1 MIATTPRSLP
11 QLIVVDG
18 VLLDGGSIQTIED
31 VNLSFFLSRSLFT
44 KIPTLIEIATSRN
57 EA

>member
-11 QLIVVDG
+11 QLTVVDG
-18 VLLDGGSIQTIED
+18 VLLDRGSIQTIED
-31 VNLSFFLSRSLFT
+31 LNLSFFCQGVCLQ
-44 KIPTLIEIATSRN
+44 KKPTLIVIATSRN